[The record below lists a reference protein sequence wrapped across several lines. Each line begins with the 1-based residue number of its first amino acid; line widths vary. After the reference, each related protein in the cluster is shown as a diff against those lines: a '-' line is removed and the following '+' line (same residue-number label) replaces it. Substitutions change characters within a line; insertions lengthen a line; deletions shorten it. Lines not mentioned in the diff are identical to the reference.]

1 MSMIPSTLAATAMG
15 STPIIVLILYMLML
29 LTFGIVAYMKSS
41 GSEEDYYLA
50 GRGQGVLVTVL
61 TIMATFF
68 SSAAMLGIPG
78 VVYKDGMAF
87 LFFALNLPVSG
98 AAIYVLG
105 SRIWRLGRIRG
116 YVTPADLVADYYGG
130 SAILRSLVAL
140 VGFLYVIPYIIM
152 QIKAGGYLAQRM
164 FPDAETVSLFGTQYG
179 VFEIGTIA
187 LSILTM
193 IYVLIG
199 GMRSVAWTDVV
210 QGILLL
216 SGMMIAGIA
225 TVMAMG
231 GPASFFQQLADL
243 PAEARSLP
251 GTSGAW
257 SPWKLMTICIFASLG
272 TMIQPGQWMRYYAAR
287 STKTLKQCALIF
299 ALILPACFLVG
310 VMLVGL
316 GAHVLY
322 PPSAET
328 GTLLPHPTVGSS
340 ASEFDQ
346 VVVAMLQEHI
356 PLLLGAGLGVVVV
369 SVIMVAIMAASMST
383 ADSNLHALSAVLTR
397 DVYDKYVRPKAS
409 DREKTWFGRG
419 VIVVAT
425 LFALWLVSV
434 GEDNPDFQPLALIAQ
449 LMFVAIAFS
458 GQLLPLA
465 IDVLFLRKG
474 TQTGA
479 IWGIISGILVV
490 FIFTPFPTL
499 LFGEGFGNSFAS
511 ITGTLSKLFDIGF
524 VGATV
529 NTVVFAIVSKFTT
542 PPDKEHIHAF
552 QRDLK
557 TDLGPVTLK
566 VSTESNHE
574 ETP

>member
-1 MSMIPSTLAATAMG
+1 MMVLPQTLAATEMG
-15 STPIIVLILYMLML
+15 TTPIVVLILYMLML
-29 LTFGIVAYMKSS
+29 LIFGIVAYLKSS

-78 VVYKDGMAF
+78 LIYKDGMAF

-98 AAIYVLG
+98 AVIYILG

-116 YVTPADLVADYYGG
+116 YVTPADLVTDYYGG
-130 SAILRSLVAL
+130 SGLLRSLVAL

-164 FPDAETVSLFGTQYG
+164 FPNAESITFLGSQYG
-179 VFEIGTIA
+179 IFEAGTIA

-193 IYVLIG
+193 VYVLIG

-216 SGMMIAGIA
+216 SGMMIAGLA

-231 GPASFFQQLADL
+231 GPVSFFQELANL
-243 PAEARSLP
+243 PAEAQSLP
-251 GTSGAW
+251 GPSGGW

-287 STKTLKQCALIF
+287 STKTLKQSALIF

-316 GAHVLY
+316 GARVLY
-322 PPSAET
+322 PPSDET
-328 GTLLPHPTVGSS
+328 GTLLPHPSIGSS

-356 PLLLGAGLGVVVV
+356 PLLLGAGFGVVVV
-369 SVIMVAIMAASMST
+369 SVILVAIMAASMST

-397 DVYDKYVRPKAS
+397 DVYDKFVRPKAG

-419 VIVVAT
+419 VIIVAT
-425 LFALWLVSV
+425 LLALWLVRV

-465 IDVLFLRKG
+465 IDVLFVRKG

-479 IWGIISGILVV
+479 IWGMISGILVV
-490 FIFTPFPTL
+490 FLFTPFPTL
-499 LFGEGFGNSFAS
+499 MFGEGFGNTFGS
-511 ITGTLSKLFDIGF
+511 ITGTLGKLFDIGF
-524 VGATV
+524 VGVAV
-529 NTVVFAIVSKFTT
+529 NTLVFVIVSKFTQA
-542 PPDKEHIHAF
+542 PDKEHIQRF

-557 TDLGPVTLK
+557 TDLGPT
-566 VSTESNHE
+566 SNGD
-574 ETP
+574 

>member
-1 MSMIPSTLAATAMG
+1 MMVLPQTLAATEMG
-15 STPIIVLILYMLML
+15 TTPIVVLILYMLML
-29 LTFGIVAYMKSS
+29 LIFGIVAYLKSS

-78 VVYKDGMAF
+78 LIYKDGMAF

-98 AAIYVLG
+98 AVIYILG

-116 YVTPADLVADYYGG
+116 YVTPADLVTDYYGG
-130 SAILRSLVAL
+130 SGLLRSLVAL

-164 FPDAETVSLFGTQYG
+164 FPNAESITFLGSQYG
-179 VFEIGTIA
+179 IFEAGTIA

-193 IYVLIG
+193 VYVLIG

-216 SGMMIAGIA
+216 SGMMIAGLA

-231 GPASFFQQLADL
+231 GPVSFFQELANL
-243 PAEARSLP
+243 PAEAQSLP
-251 GTSGAW
+251 GPSGGW

-287 STKTLKQCALIF
+287 STMTLKQSALIF

-316 GAHVLY
+316 GARVLY
-322 PPSAET
+322 PPSDET
-328 GTLLPHPTVGSS
+328 GTLLPHPSIGSS

-356 PLLLGAGLGVVVV
+356 PLLLGAGFGVVVV
-369 SVIMVAIMAASMST
+369 SVILVAIMAASMST

-397 DVYDKYVRPKAS
+397 DVYDKFVRPKAG

-419 VIVVAT
+419 VIIVAT
-425 LFALWLVSV
+425 LLALWLVRV

-465 IDVLFLRKG
+465 IDVLFVRKG

-479 IWGIISGILVV
+479 IWGMISGILVV
-490 FIFTPFPTL
+490 FLFTPFPTL
-499 LFGEGFGNSFAS
+499 MFGEGFGNTFGS
-511 ITGTLSKLFDIGF
+511 ITGTLGKLFDIGF
-524 VGATV
+524 VGVAV
-529 NTVVFAIVSKFTT
+529 NTLVFVIVSKFTQA
-542 PPDKEHIHAF
+542 PDKEHIQRF

-557 TDLGPVTLK
+557 TDLGAYL
-566 VSTESNHE
+566 
-574 ETP
+574 

>member
-1 MSMIPSTLAATAMG
+1 MMAITPYFAATDMG
-15 STPIIVLILYMLML
+15 MTPIIVLILYMIML
-29 LTFGIVAYMKSS
+29 LAFGIVAYMKSS
-41 GSEEDYYLA
+41 ASEEDYYLA
-50 GRGQGVLVTVL
+50 GRGQGVLVTAL

-78 VVYKDGMAF
+78 VIYKDGMAF

-98 AAIYVLG
+98 AAIYILG

-130 SAILRSLVAL
+130 SALLRSLVAL
-140 VGFLYVIPYIIM
+140 VGVLYVIPYIIM

-164 FPDAETVSLFGTQYG
+164 FPDAETITLLGTQYSI
-179 VFEIGTIA
+179 FEAGTIA

-193 IYVLIG
+193 VYVLIG

-231 GPASFFQQLADL
+231 GPSSFFQQLTDL
-243 PAEARSLP
+243 PSDARSLP
-251 GTSGAW
+251 GTSGGW
-257 SPWKLMTICIFASLG
+257 TPWKLMTICIFASLG

-287 STKTLKQCALIF
+287 STKTLKQSALIF
-299 ALILPACFLVG
+299 AVVLPAGFLVG

-316 GAHVLY
+316 GARVLY

-328 GTLLPHPTVGSS
+328 GTLMPHPTVGSS

-346 VVVAMLQEHI
+346 AVVVMLQEHI
-356 PLLLGAGLGVVVV
+356 PLLLGVGIGGVVV
-369 SVIMVAIMAASMST
+369 SIIMVAIMAASMST

-397 DVYDKYVRPKAS
+397 DVYDKFVRPKAT

-425 LFALWLVSV
+425 LLALWLVSV

-458 GQLLPLA
+458 GQLLPLV
-465 IDVLFLRKG
+465 IDVLFIRKG
-474 TQTGA
+474 TQKGA
-479 IWGIISGILVV
+479 IWGMISGILVV
-490 FIFTPFPTL
+490 FLFTPFPTL
-499 LFGEGFGNSFAS
+499 MFGEGFGNTFGS
-511 ITGTLSKLFDIGF
+511 ITGTLGKLFDIGF
-524 VGATV
+524 VGVTV
-529 NTVVFAIVSKFTT
+529 NTLVFVIVSKFTQA
-542 PPDKEHIHAF
+542 PDKEHIQRF

-557 TDLGPVTLK
+557 TDLGPN
-566 VSTESNHE
+566 S
-574 ETP
+574 